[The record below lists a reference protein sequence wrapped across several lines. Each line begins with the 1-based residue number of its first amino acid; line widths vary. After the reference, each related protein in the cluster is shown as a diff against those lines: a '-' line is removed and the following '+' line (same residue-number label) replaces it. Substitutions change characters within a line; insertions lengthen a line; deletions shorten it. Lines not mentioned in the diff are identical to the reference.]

1 MKTEIALMHDR
12 VRKYE
17 KQLYEQA
24 QSPMTTPVPLQ
35 KAGMRT
41 LAQLEPF
48 VLQLHPFITKD
59 QWFKQRAKETFTPL
73 PVSASEQ
80 QITIHE
86 QKLNREEA
94 KIRLL
99 SAGKGAYLAKGKRM
113 ALTLPAQLYACGRA
127 IALIGHAYGYKGD
140 TALESLYAIRLLHL
154 SFLPR
159 YARLAEWELL
169 QKELAEHEKGQPF
182 YQSREDL
189 FSDELL
195 VSLALQ
201 SMKWGLIRSVS
212 NKQIAG
218 KSLATSAV
226 GAYSFYKQTQTTLAA
241 ARVFYQKRWL
251 NSRERIYYTKTR
263 R

>member
-1 MKTEIALMHDR
+1 MNDR
-12 VRKYE
+12 VHKYE

-24 QSPMTTPVPLQ
+24 QSPITTPIPLQ

-41 LAQLEPF
+41 LAQIEPF
-48 VLQLHPFITKD
+48 VLQLHQFITKD
-59 QWFKQRAKETFTPL
+59 ESFKQRTKEAFTPL
-73 PVSASEQ
+73 PVDASEQ
-80 QITIHE
+80 EIITHE

-113 ALTLPAQLYACGRA
+113 AFTLPAQLYVCGRA
-127 IALIGHAYGYKGD
+127 IAMIGHAYGYKGD

-169 QKELAEHEKGQPF
+169 QRELAEHEKGQPF

-212 NKQIAG
+212 NKQVAG
-218 KSLATSAV
+218 KSLVTSAV
-226 GAYSFYKQTQTTLAA
+226 SAYSSYKQTQAALAA
-241 ARVFYQKRWL
+241 ARAFYQKRWL
-251 NSRERIYYTKTR
+251 NLRERIYYTKTR
-263 R
+263 Q

>member
-1 MKTEIALMHDR
+1 MKTGIAFMTDR

-24 QSPMTTPVPLQ
+24 QSPITTPVPLQ

-41 LAQLEPF
+41 LAQIEPF

-59 QWFKQRAKETFTPL
+59 EWFKQRAKEAFTPL
-73 PVSASEQ
+73 PVDASEQ
-80 QITIHE
+80 EIIIHE

-99 SAGKGAYLAKGKRM
+99 SAGKGAYLVKGKRM
-113 ALTLPAQLYACGRA
+113 AFTLPAQLYVCGRA

-140 TALESLYAIRLLHL
+140 TALEALYTIRLLHL

-169 QKELAEHEKGQPF
+169 QKELVEHEKGQPF
-182 YQSREDL
+182 YQSREGL
-189 FSDELL
+189 FNDELL
-195 VSLALQ
+195 VSLALR

-212 NKQIAG
+212 NKQVAG
-218 KSLATSAV
+218 KCLATSAV
-226 GAYSFYKQTQTTLAA
+226 GAYSFYKQTQAALAA
-241 ARVFYQKRWL
+241 ARAFYQKRWL

-263 R
+263 Q

>member
-1 MKTEIALMHDR
+1 MKTGIAFMTDR

-24 QSPMTTPVPLQ
+24 QSPITTPVPLQ

-41 LAQLEPF
+41 LAQIEPF
-48 VLQLHPFITKD
+48 FLQLHPFITKD
-59 QWFKQRAKETFTPL
+59 EWFKQRAKEAFTPL
-73 PVSASEQ
+73 PVDASEQ
-80 QITIHE
+80 EIIIHE

-99 SAGKGAYLAKGKRM
+99 SAGKGAYLVKGKRM
-113 ALTLPAQLYACGRA
+113 AFTLPAQLYVCGRA

-140 TALESLYAIRLLHL
+140 TALEALYAIRLLHL

-169 QKELAEHEKGQPF
+169 QKELVEHEKGQPF
-182 YQSREDL
+182 YQSREGL
-189 FSDELL
+189 FNDELL
-195 VSLALQ
+195 VSLALR

-212 NKQIAG
+212 NKQVAG
-218 KSLATSAV
+218 KCLATSAV
-226 GAYSFYKQTQTTLAA
+226 GAYSFYKQTQAALAA
-241 ARVFYQKRWL
+241 ARAFYQKRWL

-263 R
+263 Q